1 MARVTIRDVAREAG
15 VSVTTVSQALNR
27 PEGSRVAE
35 KTRRTVREVARRLG
49 YRADPSARALRTS
62 RTDTI
67 ALIGRDL
74 VTTEFLGG
82 LIRGAQEE
90 VCRHD
95 GLLIV
100 ADTGDDGDAVVR
112 TLRDRRVDGIIL
124 GAYYHQEILVPR
136 ALHGVPT
143 VLVNA
148 FTTEAGYS
156 WVVPDEQAGGRA
168 AAEVLLAAGHRRVAM
183 IGNRDDIPAA
193 RGRRRGFGER
203 CWRSG
208 VEPVIV
214 DCAPTAEATRSAAL
228 ELLSGPE
235 RPTGV
240 FCFSD
245 TMAIGMYFAAAAL
258 GLRIPRDVSVV
269 GFDAMPL
276 IDRSLTPPLTS
287 VALPHAE
294 MAAWAVER
302 LYEQLE
308 DAGRAAGRGGAG
320 SASGAVD
327 GGGGTA
333 VLLRHERIVGR
344 VIEAG
349 SVAAPPPTGTDAD
362 GRRDRS

>member
-1 MARVTIRDVAREAG
+1 VCVCVWGA
-15 VSVTTVSQALNR
+15 
-27 PEGSRVAE
+27 
-35 KTRRTVREVARRLG
+35 
-49 YRADPSARALRTS
+49 PSE
-62 RTDTI
+62 D
-67 ALIGRDL
+67 
-74 VTTEFLGG
+74 
-82 LIRGAQEE
+82 
-90 VCRHD
+90 
-95 GLLIV
+95 
-100 ADTGDDGDAVVR
+100 
-112 TLRDRRVDGIIL
+112 
-124 GAYYHQEILVPR
+124 
-136 ALHGVPT
+136 
-143 VLVNA
+143 
-148 FTTEAGYS
+148 
-156 WVVPDEQAGGRA
+156 AGGGA

-203 CWRSG
+203 CRRSG

-214 DCAPTAEATRSAAL
+214 DCAPTAEATPSAAL
-228 ELLSGPE
+228 ELLSGSE